1 MLITDGPVH
10 SNTIFSVCTKIDVT
24 KSVTLA
30 SPHQRTSA
38 YLITAHPVH
47 TRIFVIW
54 LVTIIYK
61 AVFCC
66 FRTRLGGPHLL
77 FLALLLLTSEL
88 SAIFKIPGIF
98 IHRWVGLNVLYPA
111 GPFKDQGF

>member
-38 YLITAHPVH
+38 YLITAHPVK
-47 TRIFVIW
+47 TLIFVIW
-54 LVTIIYK
+54 VVNIIYK
-61 AVFCC
+61 EVFCC
-66 FRTRLGGPHLL
+66 FRNSIAGPHLL

-98 IHRWVGLNVLYPA
+98 IHRWIVVNVLYHA
-111 GPFKDQGF
+111 APFKNQCF